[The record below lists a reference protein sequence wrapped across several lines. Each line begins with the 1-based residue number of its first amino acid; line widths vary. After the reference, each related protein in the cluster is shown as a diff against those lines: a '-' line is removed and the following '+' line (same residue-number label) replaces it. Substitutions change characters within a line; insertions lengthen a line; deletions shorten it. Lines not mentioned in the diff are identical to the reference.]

1 MAYPKLEIYPRAN
14 ALTGTEDVLISQ
26 GRVNKKVSTQ
36 AIADLAASTGT
47 LGSGTVPTW
56 GPVNTF
62 VDGDLLAIDA
72 TGTLVKASNASAST
86 MPCIGIFEEAVGETP
101 AAIRTSGRG
110 TIFSG
115 LTANTQYFVGTG
127 GALTATAPTAPG
139 TISQR
144 VCIGTSTSAAFV
156 QVGEPVTNS

>member
-47 LGSGTVPTW
+47 LGSGTVPVW
-56 GPVNTF
+56 GDVSAF
-62 VDGDLLAIDA
+62 VDGDLLAID
-72 TGTLVKASNASAST
+72 GGLLVKASNASAST

-101 AAIRTSGRG
+101 AALRTSGRG

-115 LTANTQYFVGTG
+115 LTADVQYFVGTG